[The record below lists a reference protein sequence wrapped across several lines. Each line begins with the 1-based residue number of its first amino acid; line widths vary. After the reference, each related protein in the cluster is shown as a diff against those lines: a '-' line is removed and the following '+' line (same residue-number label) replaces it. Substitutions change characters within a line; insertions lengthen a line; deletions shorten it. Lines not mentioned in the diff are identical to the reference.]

1 MKTREENQRVV
12 DGFADQWR
20 AKSSRFLCYYDSDD
34 QDKVIAHKTY
44 SRWDVIHSML
54 WPSLVLLL
62 CGCLFLHLETRRRG
76 LTFCGIKDEKAAKNQ
91 QDLTL
96 RDGTNAVS
104 SGQEKWSASPSRD
117 RLLQGSQAGG
127 DAAGLDRRKHPGKER
142 LSKLSSSM
150 SSLEKVST
158 RTSKPSPPLNRIIG
172 VGGEGGVGIGG
183 GCNERLLKRKTA
195 SVDRLAD
202 VRVKP
207 DNGKRFPV
215 KLS

>member
-1 MKTREENQRVV
+1 MV
-12 DGFADQWR
+12 DDFAGQWR
-20 AKSSRFLCYYDSDD
+20 SKSTRGFLCYYDSDD

-62 CGCLFLHLETRRRG
+62 CGVLFLHFETRRRG
-76 LTFCGIKDEKAAKNQ
+76 LTFCGTKDEKATKNQ
-91 QDLTL
+91 GDPLAL
-96 RDGTNAVS
+96 RDGANAVP
-104 SGQEKWSASPSRD
+104 SGQEKWSTSPSRD
-117 RLLQGSQAGG
+117 RLLQGSQGG
-127 DAAGLDRRKHPGKER
+127 DAAGVDRRGKHHHHHQER
-142 LSKLSSSM
+142 MSKLSSSM

-158 RTSKPSPPLNRIIG
+158 RTTKPHLTG
-172 VGGEGGVGIGG
+172 GGGGGETAGGGIGG

-215 KLS
+215 